1 MAQEQQQHIVSSSD
15 SERSR
20 NVKLKKKIPQRGLG
34 VAQLEKIRMEELM
47 KKEVL
52 ASANAIGSVTDA
64 TPSPSPVNFRS
75 SNTLY
80 RSWSADHDHRNSNAA
95 GFRPPMNFHS
105 ELNASASAA
114 ALPSAPQ
121 RFFRFQQPAS
131 PVVNPY
137 SSSAFHMEPPSSQ
150 NHLHCNSYASSSSP
164 WPEMVGVK
172 RPYPFFLESPPE
184 AHSESRYD
192 ELASCGS
199 GYAPQ
204 KGPRNVY
211 TSYCRDGPTNSN
223 TPSEQGSRRTLRDDG
238 RLDGD
243 FLTLALPPPN
253 SKHAYAIDDF
263 GCQWPE
269 DDERRQGNRLI
280 ASRSMEEP
288 FNFFPVRPDESGG
301 EKGEAIDLNL
311 KL

>member
-15 SERSR
+15 SDRSR

-34 VAQLEKIRMEELM
+34 VAQLEKIRVEELM

-52 ASANAIGSVTDA
+52 AAANAIGSITDA
-64 TPSPSPVNFRS
+64 SPSPSPVNFRS

-80 RSWSADHDHRNSNAA
+80 RSWNGDHDHRNSNAA
-95 GFRPPMNFHS
+95 GL
-105 ELNASASAA
+105 LNASAAA
-114 ALPSAPQ
+114 ALPSAPH
-121 RFFRFQQPAS
+121 RFFHFQQPAS

-137 SSSAFHMEPPSSQ
+137 SPSASHMEPPSNQS
-150 NHLHCNSYASSSSP
+150 HLNCNSYASSSSP

-199 GYAPQ
+199 GYAAQ
-204 KGPRNVY
+204 KGPRTVY
-211 TSYCRDGPTNSN
+211 TSYCRDGPSNSS
-223 TPSEQGSRRTLRDDG
+223 TPPEQGSRRALRDDG
-238 RLDGD
+238 RLKGD

-269 DDERRQGNRLI
+269 DNERRQGHRLI

-288 FNFFPVRPDESGG
+288 FNFFPVRQDESGG

>member
-34 VAQLEKIRMEELM
+34 VAQLEKIRVEELM

-52 ASANAIGSVTDA
+52 AAPNAIGSVTDA
-64 TPSPSPVNFRS
+64 TPSPSPLNFRS
-75 SNTLY
+75 SNTLC
-80 RSWSADHDHRNSNAA
+80 RSWTADHDHRNTNAA
-95 GFRPPMNFHS
+95 GFRPPVN
-105 ELNASASAA
+105 LNASASASASASAA
-114 ALPSAPQ
+114 ALPSVPH

-131 PVVNPY
+131 PLVNPY
-137 SSSAFHMEPPSSQ
+137 SSSALHMEPPSNQ
-150 NHLHCNSYASSSSP
+150 NHLHCSNSYASSSLP
-164 WPEMVGVK
+164 WPEMVGMK
-172 RPYPFFLESPPE
+172 RPYPFFLESLPG
-184 AHSESRYD
+184 AHLESGYD

-199 GYAPQ
+199 GYAAQ

-211 TSYCRDGPTNSN
+211 TRDGPSNSS
-223 TPSEQGSRRTLRDDG
+223 TPSEQGSTRDDG

-269 DDERRQGNRLI
+269 DDERRQGHRLI

-288 FNFFPVRPDESGG
+288 FNLFPARPESGG
-301 EKGEAIDLNL
+301 DKGEAIDLNL